1 MNPKKWL
8 RQRYDRGRLAW
19 TGKFGHIYHPGKWV
33 FIVGCYNSGTTLLHN
48 VLASLP
54 DVAHLPRE
62 GQYCTDQLLVP
73 STVGLARSWA
83 LHPELF
89 TLDATAKNAP
99 DTDRLQRQ
107 WCSMMSAPDCNIYL
121 EKSIPNAA
129 RIPWLN
135 ARFPNA
141 CFIGIV
147 RNGYVVAEGIRR
159 KADRPL
165 AQGARQWAVANDI
178 MLQDLKSVERAHV
191 ISYEDF
197 TESPEQIMSKLLSFL
212 ELPASQNMMQGK
224 EWVIHGVQSSI
235 KNMNQASLQ
244 RLSKEDRQI
253 IESEAG
259 SLLGQLGYLEGAEV
273 QLETGGKHKNYL

>member
-1 MNPKKWL
+1 MNPRKWL
-8 RQRYDRGRLAW
+8 RQQYNRGRFAW
-19 TGKFGHIYHPGKWV
+19 TGRFGQICQPKKWV

-48 VLASLP
+48 VLAALP
-54 DVAHLPRE
+54 NVAQLPRE

-73 STVGLARSWA
+73 STAGLVRSWA

-89 TLDATAKNAP
+89 TLDAAAKSPP
-99 DTDRLQRQ
+99 DIDRLQRH
-107 WCSMMSAPDCNIYL
+107 WCSMMSPPGAGIYL

-141 CFIGIV
+141 SFIAIV

-159 KADRPL
+159 KADRSL
-165 AQGARQWAVANDI
+165 AQGARQWAVSNDI

-191 ISYEDF
+191 ITYEDF
-197 TESPEQIMSKLLSFL
+197 TESPEQVMGTLLSFL

-224 EWVIHGVQSSI
+224 EWTIHGVQSSI

-244 RLSKEDRQI
+244 RLSTGDKKI
-253 IESEAG
+253 IEGEAG
-259 SLLGQLGYLEGAEV
+259 ELLDHLGYWQAD
-273 QLETGGKHKNYL
+273 

>member
-8 RQRYDRGRLAW
+8 RQQFNSGRLAW
-19 TGKFGHIYHPGKWV
+19 AGRFGEIRQPDKWV
-33 FIVGCYNSGTTLLHN
+33 FIVGCYNSGTTLLHD
-48 VLASLP
+48 VLASSP
-54 DVAHLPRE
+54 DAAHLPRE

-89 TLDATAKNAP
+89 TLDATVKSAP
-99 DTDRLQRQ
+99 DANRLQRQ
-107 WCSMMSAPDCNIYL
+107 WCSMMSEPDRKIYL

-135 ARFPNA
+135 ASFPNA

-159 KADRPL
+159 KGGRPL
-165 AQGARQWAVANDI
+165 AQGARQWTVSNEI
-178 MLQDLKSVERAHV
+178 MLQDLESVERAQI

-197 TESPEQIMSKLLSFL
+197 TESPEESTRELLHFL
-212 ELPASQNMMQGK
+212 GLPPSQNMMQGS
-224 EWVIHGVQSSI
+224 EWTIHGVQSSI
-235 KNMNQASLQ
+235 KNMNHASLQ
-244 RLSKEDRQI
+244 RLSTEDKEI
-253 IESEAG
+253 IEGEAAE
-259 SLLGQLGYLEGAEV
+259 LLGHLGYLGASD
-273 QLETGGKHKNYL
+273 LF

>member
-8 RQRYDRGRLAW
+8 RLQYNKGRLAW
-19 TGKFGHIYHPGKWV
+19 LGRFGPIHHPQKWV
-33 FIVGCYNSGTTLLHN
+33 FIVGCYNSGTTLLHD

-83 LHPELF
+83 LSPERF
-89 TLDATAKNAP
+89 TMDATAANAP
-99 DTDRLQRQ
+99 DIDRLQRQ
-107 WCSMMSAPDCNIYL
+107 WCNLMTAPERKIYL

-135 ARFPNA
+135 AVFPNA
-141 CFIGIV
+141 SFIGIV

-165 AQGARQWAVANDI
+165 AQGARQWAISNAI
-178 MLQDLKSVERAHV
+178 MLHDLNSVERSHV

-197 TESPEQIMSKLLSFL
+197 TESPARVTKELLRFL
-212 ELPASQNMMQGK
+212 EIPADHNVLQDG
-224 EWVIHGVQSSI
+224 EWSIHGVQSNI
-235 KNMNQASLQ
+235 RNMNPASLA
-244 RLSKEDRQI
+244 RLSTEDRKI
-253 IESEAG
+253 IEGEAAE
-259 SLLGQLGYLEGAEV
+259 LLEQLGYKQED
-273 QLETGGKHKNYL
+273 

>member
-8 RQRYDRGRLAW
+8 GQQFNRARLSWAGRFGEIRQPD
-19 TGKFGHIYHPGKWV
+19 KWV
-33 FIVGCYNSGTTLLHN
+33 FIVGCYNSGTTLLHD
-48 VLASLP
+48 VLAAAP

-89 TLDATAKNAP
+89 ALGARVEDAP
-99 DTDRLQRQ
+99 DAERLQRQ
-107 WCSMMSAPDCNIYL
+107 WCSMMSAPERNVYL

-135 ARFPNA
+135 AKFPNA

-159 KADRPL
+159 KAGRPL
-165 AQGARQWAVANDI
+165 AQGARQWAVSNEI
-178 MLQDLKSVERAHV
+178 MLRDLESVEFARLV
-191 ISYEDF
+191 SYEDF
-197 TESPEQIMSKLLSFL
+197 TGSPERITRELFQFL
-212 ELPASQNMMQGK
+212 GLPSSPNMMQGG
-224 EWVIHGVQSSI
+224 EWIIHGVQSSI
-235 KNMNQASLQ
+235 RNMNKASLQ
-244 RLSKEDRQI
+244 RLCTEDRKI
-253 IESEAG
+253 IEAEAAEM
-259 SLLGQLGYLEGAEV
+259 LGRLGYLGTAD
-273 QLETGGKHKNYL
+273 LF

>member
-8 RQRYDRGRLAW
+8 RQQVNRSLLAW
-19 TGKFGHIYHPGKWV
+19 TGRFGEVRQPDKWV
-33 FIVGCYNSGTTLLHN
+33 FIVGCYNSGTTLLHD
-48 VLASLP
+48 VLASSP

-89 TLDATAKNAP
+89 TLDAAQESVP
-99 DTDRLQRQ
+99 DANRLQRQ
-107 WCSMMSAPDCNIYL
+107 WCSMMSEPERKVYL

-135 ARFPNA
+135 ASFPNA
-141 CFIGIV
+141 SFIGIV

-159 KADRPL
+159 KAGRPL
-165 AQGARQWAVANDI
+165 AQGARQWAVSNEI
-178 MLQDLKSVERAHV
+178 MLRGLESVERAQV

-197 TESPEQIMSKLLSFL
+197 TRSPEQTIRKLLHFL
-212 ELPASQNMMQGK
+212 GLPESQNMMQGS
-224 EWVIHGVQSSI
+224 EWTIHGVQSSI
-235 KNMNQASLQ
+235 KNMNHVSLQ
-244 RLSKEDRQI
+244 RLGTEDKKV
-253 IESEAG
+253 IEG
-259 SLLGQLGYLEGAEV
+259 SAAELLGRLGYLEAG
-273 QLETGGKHKNYL
+273 